1 MLWDKQNLEM
11 RKYLVPI
18 TTAVY
23 LIAAVVFF
31 AIPSMSRI
39 SIWIPVA
46 LLAVTCAA
54 SNGQYRWL
62 GALALAASAVGD
74 VFGGRGMLLPQ
85 IGSFT
90 IAQILYAV
98 IFISIGKWNARRIPM
113 ALIPLAI
120 AAVVGSRVLPN
131 TSGVFTVGLCVYIT
145 VIVAMSVSAMFV
157 ERKGWWMLVVGVLL
171 FVLSD
176 SVIAWNLFVERIP
189 RAGLIIMTTYYAAQ
203 ALLWSC
209 LVRWTDK
216 EVR

>member
-1 MLWDKQNLEM
+1 M
-11 RKYLVPI
+11 RKYLLQI

-31 AIPSMSRI
+31 ATPSMSHI

-54 SNGQYRWL
+54 SNGQYRWI
-62 GALALAASAVGD
+62 GAAALAASAVGD
-74 VFGGRGMLLPQ
+74 AFGGNGMFLPLV
-85 IGSFT
+85 GSFT
-90 IAQILYAV
+90 VAQILYAV
-98 IFISIGKWNARRIPM
+98 IFIGMSKWNARRIPL
-113 ALIPLAI
+113 ALIPLVI

-131 TSGVFTVGLCVYIT
+131 TSGVLAIGVGVYIA

-176 SVIAWNLFVERIP
+176 SVIAWNRFVAHIP
-189 RAGLIIMTTYYAAQ
+189 YAGMIIMTTYYAAQ
-203 ALLWSC
+203 VLLWSC

-216 EVR
+216 EGR

>member
-1 MLWDKQNLEM
+1 
-11 RKYLVPI
+11 
-18 TTAVY
+18 
-23 LIAAVVFF
+23 
-31 AIPSMSRI
+31 
-39 SIWIPVA
+39 
-46 LLAVTCAA
+46 
-54 SNGQYRWL
+54 
-62 GALALAASAVGD
+62 
-74 VFGGRGMLLPQ
+74 MLLPQ

-98 IFISIGKWNARRIPM
+98 IFISIGKWNARRIPL

>member
-1 MLWDKQNLEM
+1 M
-11 RKYLVPI
+11 RKYLLQI

-31 AIPSMSRI
+31 AIPSMSHI

-54 SNGQYRWL
+54 SQSQYRWM
-62 GALALAASAVGD
+62 GAVALAASAVGD
-74 VFGGRGMLLPQ
+74 AFGGNGMFLPLV
-85 IGSFT
+85 GSFT
-90 IAQILYAV
+90 VAQILYAV
-98 IFISIGKWNARRIPM
+98 IFIGMSKWNVRRIPL
-113 ALIPLAI
+113 ALIPLVI
-120 AAVVGSRVLPN
+120 AAVVGSRVLPK
-131 TSGVFTVGLCVYIT
+131 TSGVLAIGVGVYIA

-176 SVIAWNLFVERIP
+176 SVIAWNRFVAHIP
-189 RAGLIIMTTYYAAQ
+189 YAGMIIMTTYYAAQ
-203 ALLWSC
+203 VLLWSS

-216 EVR
+216 ERS

>member
-1 MLWDKQNLEM
+1 M
-11 RKYLVPI
+11 RKYLIPI

-31 AIPSMSRI
+31 AIPAVSHI

-46 LLAVTCAA
+46 LLAVTCAV
-54 SNGQYRWL
+54 SKSQYRWM
-62 GALALAASAVGD
+62 GAAALAASAVGD
-74 VFGGRGMLLPQ
+74 VFGGNGMFLPLV
-85 IGSFT
+85 GSFT
-90 IAQILYAV
+90 VAQILYAV
-98 IFISIGKWNARRIPM
+98 TFIRMSKWNARRIPL

-131 TSGVFTVGLCVYIT
+131 TSGVLTIGVGVYIA

-157 ERKGWWMLVVGVLL
+157 ERKGWWVLVVGVLL

-176 SVIAWNLFVERIP
+176 SVIAWNRFVAHIP

-216 EVR
+216 AER